1 MTVEIDPNKT
11 GVDLGIIVSNWDATK
26 AFYCDTLGFEHVVD
40 IPFPLGPGG
49 TMHRVQAGDC
59 TLKLTE
65 FAVSLDA
72 KNPPGGATGGIGLRY
87 FTFWV
92 RNLEEIHQRCVD
104 GGYTISVPVTE
115 VRPGVRIFLVDDPDG
130 NAVEFLQMESA

>member
-1 MTVEIDPNKT
+1 MTVTFDPNKI
-11 GVDLGIIVSNWDATK
+11 GVDLGIIIANWDATK
-26 AFYCDTLGFEHVVD
+26 AFYCDTLGFEHVMD
-40 IPFPLGPGG
+40 MPFPLGSGG

-65 FAVSLDA
+65 FNTTPDT
-72 KNPPGGATGGIGLRY
+72 KNPPGGATGAIGLRY

-92 RNLEEIHQRCVD
+92 RNLEEIHQRCIS
-104 GGYTISVPVTE
+104 GGYVISTPLTE

-130 NAVEFLQMESA
+130 NAVEFLQADPV